1 MDEKKV
7 EIPFAVWKDCKYKM
21 AMAAEL
27 YTVALELIDGT
38 DAGREV
44 AKLGLDRM
52 AALIQDVYGDLF
64 M

>member
-1 MDEKKV
+1 MDEKKITLPL
-7 EIPFAVWKDCKYKM
+7 EVWQRCKDKM

-27 YTVALELIDGT
+27 YAVAVPLIDGT
-38 DAGREV
+38 DAGRDV

>member
-7 EIPFAVWKDCKYKM
+7 EIPFSVWKDCKSKM
-21 AMAAEL
+21 SEAAEL
-27 YTVALELIDGT
+27 YAVAVPLIDGT